1 MKLTADYHV
10 GDLVQLP
17 EMMYA
22 MVMDHET
29 KCLVD
34 YFLGDDPPVVGIVTD
49 IGLDNE
55 YNEVTIL
62 VGDEFLYIPNRHEKP
77 KFILVESL

>member
-1 MKLTADYHV
+1 MKLTDDYRV

-17 EMMYA
+17 EMVYA

-34 YFLGDDPPVVGIVTD
+34 CFLGDGPPAVGIVTD

-55 YNEVTIL
+55 YNEVTVLI
-62 VGDEFLYIPNRHEKP
+62 GNEFLYIPNRYEKT
-77 KFILVESL
+77 